1 MTCFRE
7 RNERTKERNVV
18 VIETNV
24 KEMEMNEQICWMF
37 TYWKYVETVPTL
49 NEKE

>member
-24 KEMEMNEQICWMF
+24 KEMEMNEQIC
-37 TYWKYVETVPTL
+37 
-49 NEKE
+49 